1 MDKIFETLKKKDL
14 EGFEVYFEETESNP
28 IIFEQNELQSL
39 EKKFDRGVGVRVIH
53 RGRLGFS
60 STNDLERPDEVVE
73 YALESAKYG
82 EKVNY
87 TFPGPSETERLQI
100 YSDEGWPESER
111 IEIGK
116 RILEELKG
124 LAKDVKIDMELNHSR
139 KKVLILNSAGLRA
152 KMEKTFYSFEIS
164 GFTITESGFVWVYE
178 QKASLKPLPPFDDL
192 IGKLL
197 EKLEHANR
205 TARSKSG
212 ELKVVFA
219 PQALFS
225 LIRPFAVGLNGKN
238 IAKKISPLTDRVGE
252 KIIGENITFIDDG
265 TKPWSWGTRPFD
277 DEGIPVRKRF
287 LIEKGVLRGY
297 LLDLNTSSKVGMQST
312 GNAFRKYTS
321 LPSPSFNNLIIEPG
335 EVPSSEILKDL
346 DYGIVVHSVI
356 GGGQSNLL
364 AGDFSLNIG
373 LGFLVENGEIVGR
386 VKDTMVAGNVYDCFN
401 RVYAISKDTE
411 ALGPYILPYIAFEK
425 LSVTSKE

>member
-1 MDKIFETLKKKDL
+1 MEKIVEILKKKDL
-14 EGFEVYFEETESNP
+14 EGFEVYLEETESNP
-28 IIFEQNELQSL
+28 VIFEQNELQSL
-39 EKKFDRGVGVRVIH
+39 EKKFDRGVGVRLI
-53 RGRLGFS
+53 RNGRLGFS
-60 STNDLERPDEVVE
+60 STNDFESPDEVVE
-73 YALESAKYG
+73 YALESARYG

-87 TFPGPSETERLQI
+87 SFPGPSETADLQI
-100 YSDEGWPESER
+100 YSDEGWPEKER
-111 IEIGK
+111 IEIGN

-124 LAKDVKIDMELNHSR
+124 LARDVKIDMELDYTR
-139 KKVLILNSAGLRA
+139 KKATIINSAGLQVE
-152 KMEKTFYSFEIS
+152 MEKTFYSFEIS

-192 IGKLL
+192 IRKLL
-197 EKLEHANR
+197 KKLEHADR

-225 LIRPFAVGLNGKN
+225 LIRPFAVGLSGKN
-238 IAKKISPLTDRVGE
+238 IAKKISPLTNRIGE
-252 KIIGENITFIDDG
+252 KIVGENITFIDDG
-265 TKPWSWGTRPFD
+265 TIPWSWGTRPFD
-277 DEGIPVRKRF
+277 DEGIPVKKRF

-297 LLDLNTSSKVGMQST
+297 LLDLNTSSKIGMEST
-312 GNAFRKYTS
+312 GNAFRKYSS
-321 LPSPSFNNLIIEPG
+321 LPSPSFNNLLIEPG
-335 EVPSSEILKDL
+335 EIPSSEIFKDI

-373 LGFLVENGEIVGR
+373 LGFLIEKGEIVGR

-401 RVYAISKDTE
+401 RVYAVSRDTE

-425 LSVTSKE
+425 LNVTAKE